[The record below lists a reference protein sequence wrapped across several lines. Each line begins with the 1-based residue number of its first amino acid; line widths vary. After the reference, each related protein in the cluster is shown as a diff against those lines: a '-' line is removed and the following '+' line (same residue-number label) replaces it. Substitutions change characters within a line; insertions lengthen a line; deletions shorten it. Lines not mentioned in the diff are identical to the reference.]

1 MTPVEPKANPSE
13 TNSSKIIKR
22 GKKNMAKE
30 MTRKSKIDLMI
41 EFSGL
46 KYNDRQMRKL
56 YRTNKAR
63 VDECYKF
70 FVKRGMQKIDAQFV
84 LDCMCN

>member
-1 MTPVEPKANPSE
+1 MT
-13 TNSSKIIKR
+13 KR
-22 GKKNMAKE
+22 TKE
-30 MTRKSKIDLMI
+30 MTRKSKIDLLI

-63 VDECYKF
+63 VDECYSYF
-70 FVKRGMQKIDAQFV
+70 LKRGMQQVDARFV

>member
-1 MTPVEPKANPSE
+1 
-13 TNSSKIIKR
+13 
-22 GKKNMAKE
+22 MAKE

-41 EFSGL
+41 ELSGL

-63 VDECYKF
+63 VDECYKYF
-70 FVKRGMQKIDAQFV
+70 LDRGMQKIDAQFV